1 MRELRGVLADL
12 EKHFTV
18 EQQEL
23 VMELI
28 AEIRKLAR
36 EGKWEEIEPVRKL
49 VMEQLTNLSAE
60 DEKNGA
66 HETLR
71 LLLTFLDFRVE
82 PLKDAFGIAH

>member
-18 EQQEL
+18 EQQGL

-49 VMEQLTNLSAE
+49 VMEQL
-60 DEKNGA
+60 
-66 HETLR
+66 H
-71 LLLTFLDFRVE
+71 
-82 PLKDAFGIAH
+82 